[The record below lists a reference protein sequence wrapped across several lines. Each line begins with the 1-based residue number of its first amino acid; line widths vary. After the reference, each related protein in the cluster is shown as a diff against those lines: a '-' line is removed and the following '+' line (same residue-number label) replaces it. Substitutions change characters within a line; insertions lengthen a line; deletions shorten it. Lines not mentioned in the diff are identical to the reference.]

1 MSSRLTQFLGRL
13 PLRTE
18 TISVK
23 SWWQVLGII
32 SIICPIKPHQIRPLE
47 ITPPAPEAGM
57 PVDKSITSWRE

>member
-1 MSSRLTQFLGRL
+1 MTQFLGRL

-23 SWWQVLGII
+23 SRRQVLGII
-32 SIICPIKPHQIRPLE
+32 SIICPIKLHQIRLLE

-57 PVDKSITSWRE
+57 PVDNPITSR